1 MVKYFYVSLVLCLFA
16 VKGQC
21 KTGSTQKLRHHF
33 RGRVLQR
40 TLLRAVMYKQQAI
53 AALPQSG
60 SCPRVVRRTILT
72 NKRTLHRLVSALLA
86 LVVGISLLTGCGTK
100 SPEQVEKQEDAQTI
114 QVYLWTNNLYET
126 YAPYI
131 QSQLPDVNVE
141 FIVGNNDLD
150 FYKFLQQN
158 GGLPDIITCC
168 RFSLHDAA
176 PLKDSLMNLA
186 MTNEAGAVYNAYL
199 NSFKNEDGSVNWLPV
214 CADAHGFV
222 VNRSLFEQYGIPLPT
237 DYASFVSACQAF
249 EEAGIRG
256 FTADYAY
263 DYICMETL
271 QGLSVAELTTT
282 EGRKWRTAYS
292 DPASTVRV
300 GLDDTVWPGAFE
312 RMAQFIQDT
321 HLTADDL
328 AQTYDDVMNLFRNG
342 EAAMYFGSSAG
353 VKMFQDEGI
362 DTTFLPFFSQNG
374 EKWIMTTPYFQVAL
388 NRDLEQDTAR
398 REKAMKV
405 LNVMLSEDAQNRI
418 VADGQDVLSYS
429 QNVPLRLTEYMK
441 DVRDVVEENHMY
453 IRIASND
460 FFAVSKDVVSK
471 MIAGEYTAEQAY
483 QAFNAQ
489 LLAEEEPAADE
500 NVLTGGKSYSNVFHA
515 NGGNAAFSVM
525 ANTLRGVYGTD
536 VLLATANSFTG
547 SVLKADYNQ
556 KMAASM
562 IMPNGLMSRRRTM
575 TGAELK
581 ETVRAFVEG
590 CEGGFVPFNRGSLP
604 VVSGIA
610 VAVKENNGSYTLTGI
625 TRNGQP
631 LRDDDT
637 VTVTCLAT
645 EKQMAALPASGS
657 GTSAGEDTWVKNT
670 WRDHVSGGGAALAEP
685 ENYMTLR

>member
-1 MVKYFYVSLVLCLFA
+1 ML
-16 VKGQC
+16 
-21 KTGSTQKLRHHF
+21 
-33 RGRVLQR
+33 
-40 TLLRAVMYKQQAI
+40 
-53 AALPQSG
+53 AALVMAV
-60 SCPRVVRRTILT
+60 C
-72 NKRTLHRLVSALLA
+72 
-86 LVVGISLLTGCGTK
+86 LLTGCGAK
-100 SPEQVEKQEDAQTI
+100 SPEEVEKQEDAQTI
-114 QVYLWTNNLYET
+114 QVYLWSTSLYGT
-126 YAPYI
+126 YASYV

-186 MTNEAGAVYNAYL
+186 MTNEAGAVYNTYL

-222 VNRSLFEQYGIPLPT
+222 VNRSLFEQYDIPLPT

-249 EEAGIRG
+249 EALGIRG
-256 FTADYAY
+256 FTADYTY
-263 DYICMETL
+263 DYTCMETL
-271 QGLSVAELTTT
+271 QGLSAAELTTT

-292 DPASTVRV
+292 NPASTVRV
-300 GLDDTVWPGAFE
+300 GLDDAVWPGAFE

-328 AQTYDDVMNLFRNG
+328 ALNYDDVTGMFRNG
-342 EAAMYFGSSAG
+342 KVAMYFGSSAG

-362 DTTFLPFFSQNG
+362 DTIFMPFFSQNG

-398 REKAMKV
+398 REIAMKV
-405 LNVMLSEDAQNRI
+405 LNVMLSEEAQNRI

-429 QNVPLRLTEYMK
+429 QNVPLRLTECMK

-460 FFAVSKDVVSK
+460 FFAISKDVVSK
-471 MIAGEYTAEQAY
+471 MIAGEYTAKQAY
-483 QAFNAQ
+483 RAFNAQ
-489 LLAEEEPAADE
+489 LLAEETPADDEP
-500 NVLTGGKSYSNVFHA
+500 VLTSGKSYSNVFHA

-547 SVLKADYNQ
+547 SVLKADYTP
-556 KMAASM
+556 KMADSM
-562 IMPNGLMSRRRTM
+562 IMPNSLMSRQRTM

-581 ETVRAFVEG
+581 ELVRAFVEG

-604 VVSGIA
+604 IVSGIA
-610 VAVKENNGSYTLTGI
+610 VEVKEENGSYTLTGI

-637 VTVTCLAT
+637 VTVTCLAA
-645 EKQMAALPASGS
+645 EKQMEAMLASEC

-670 WRDHVSGGGAALAEP
+670 WHDHVSGGGAALAEP

>member
-1 MVKYFYVSLVLCLFA
+1 MKA
-16 VKGQC
+16 
-21 KTGSTQKLRHHF
+21 KTLR
-33 RGRVLQR
+33 
-40 TLLRAVMYKQQAI
+40 
-53 AALPQSG
+53 
-60 SCPRVVRRTILT
+60 
-72 NKRTLHRLVSALLA
+72 RLVSVLAALVMAVSLLA
-86 LVVGISLLTGCGTK
+86 GCGTK
-100 SPEQVEKQEDAQTI
+100 TAEQVQAQEDAQTI
-114 QVYLWTNNLYET
+114 QVYLWSTSLYET
-126 YAPYI
+126 YAPYV
-131 QSQLPDVNVE
+131 QSQLPDVNIE

-150 FYKFLQQN
+150 FYKFLQEN

-186 MTNEAGAVYNAYL
+186 MTNEAGAVYNTYL

-237 DYASFVSACQAF
+237 DSESFAAACQAF
-249 EEAGIRG
+249 ETVGICG

-263 DYICMETL
+263 DYTCMETL
-271 QGLSVAELTTT
+271 QGLSAAELTTT
-282 EGRKWRTAYS
+282 AGRKWRTAYS
-292 DPASTVRV
+292 DPANTARV

-312 RMAQFIQDT
+312 RMARFIQDT
-321 HLTADDL
+321 HLTAEDL
-328 AQTYDDVMNLFRNG
+328 EHTYDDVMNLFRNG
-342 EAAMYFGSSAG
+342 EVAMYFGTSAG
-353 VKMFQDEGI
+353 IKMFQDEGI
-362 DTTFLPFFSQNG
+362 DTIFLPFFSQNG
-374 EKWIMTTPYFQVAL
+374 ETWLMTTPYFQIAL

-405 LNVMLSEDAQNRI
+405 LNVMLSEEAQNRI

-471 MIAGEYTAEQAY
+471 MIAGEYTAKQAY
-483 QAFNAQ
+483 QAFNSQ
-489 LLAEEEPAADE
+489 LLAEDMPADDE
-500 NVLTGGKSYSNVFHA
+500 IVLTSGKSYSNVFHK
-515 NGGNAAFSVM
+515 NGGNASFSVM

-536 VLLATANSFTG
+536 VLIAAANSFTG
-547 SVLKADYNQ
+547 SVLKADYTP

-562 IMPNGLMSRRRTM
+562 IMPNGLLAYQRAM

-590 CEGGFVPFNRGSLP
+590 REGGFVPFNRGSLP

-610 VAVKENNGSYTLTGI
+610 VEVKEASGSYTLTGI

-637 VTVTCLAT
+637 VTVTCLTTA
-645 EKQMAALPASGS
+645 KQMAPLLADK
-657 GTSAGEDTWVKNT
+657 SAGFTGGDQQVKSTWTED
-670 WRDHVSGGGAALAEP
+670 VSGGGAALAEP